1 MFTSQAVS
9 PILLPKGGLMADGS
23 VQVEWSARLAG
34 KAAILARPERVRLD
48 RPCGVVAAV
57 FGCDEAG
64 PLSAPGRMW
73 ILEDGRRSM
82 LMKTLSVKHSE
93 GKVLVLA
100 GGGARAEG

>member
-1 MFTSQAVS
+1 
-9 PILLPKGGLMADGS
+9 MAEGTACGN
-23 VQVEWSARLAG
+23 WSARLAG
-34 KAAILARPERVRLD
+34 RASILARPERVRLD
-48 RPCGVVAAV
+48 CPGGIVAAV
-57 FGCDEAG
+57 FGCEEAG

-82 LMKTLSVKHSE
+82 LMKTLSVKHSA